1 MEMPY
6 KLEVLW
12 CRTFQSVLKIGN
24 YFMGYRM
31 PKYLE
36 GPGTVRR
43 LGAFLKEKGINDVLV
58 VTDCG
63 LMRLGLPNAMLEALT
78 EAGVRYTCFSDLGP
92 NPTSDD
98 VERGFALYRERGC
111 RAVVAFGGGSPMD
124 CAKAI
129 CAKIAHPNRTVAQL
143 QGILRVL
150 KPIVPLIAIPTTAGT
165 GSETTLA
172 AVITDSATHRKA
184 SINDPFLIPRYA
196 ILDPELTVGLPPHI
210 TAATGMDALAHA
222 VESYTNQTYNTKLEN
237 RLAKEAVRLIYDNVL
252 RVYRDGGDL
261 EARQNMQRG
270 AFYAGRAFTRGCVGY
285 VHAIGHTL
293 GGLYGVAHG
302 FAMAVLLPHVMRQ
315 FGASAH
321 QRLAELADACGMVGE
336 NDAQKA
342 NAFIRWIEETNAAM
356 GLPDKLDMIRSEDI
370 EQMIDWAKK
379 EATPLYPVPTVWS
392 RRDFRRVIESVR
404 K

>member
-1 MEMPY
+1 
-6 KLEVLW
+6 
-12 CRTFQSVLKIGN
+12 
-24 YFMGYRM
+24 
-31 PKYLE
+31 
-36 GPGTVRR
+36 
-43 LGAFLKEKGINDVLV
+43 
-58 VTDCG
+58 
-63 LMRLGLPNAMLEALT
+63 
-78 EAGVRYTCFSDLGP
+78 
-92 NPTSDD
+92 
-98 VERGFALYRERGC
+98 
-111 RAVVAFGGGSPMD
+111 
-124 CAKAI
+124 
-129 CAKIAHPNRTVAQL
+129 
-143 QGILRVL
+143 
-150 KPIVPLIAIPTTAGT
+150 
-165 GSETTLA
+165 
-172 AVITDSATHRKA
+172 
-184 SINDPFLIPRYA
+184 
-196 ILDPELTVGLPPHI
+196 
-210 TAATGMDALAHA
+210 
-222 VESYTNQTYNTKLEN
+222 
-237 RLAKEAVRLIYDNVL
+237 
-252 RVYRDGGDL
+252 
-261 EARQNMQRG
+261 MQRG

-379 EATPLYPVPTVWS
+379 EANPLYPVPTVWS